1 MIQCKCV
8 LAYTLHIF
16 NPYCKK
22 CGIEMHF
29 NYRDD
34 AKHYLQ
40 KNLEFQID
48 FLNDCRKLQRIKLWR
63 WYKQHMFMQAR
74 KHFLSFINKISRS
87 ASKSTKKHIFYIL
100 PKKIKKFENR
110 IKLYSSYFE
119 DGVKLFKYIF
129 PKAMKIPFLS
139 SIFIIILASSCDVLC
154 HWIFCYW
161 LYGWSVTS
169 KLLFSE
175 MKS

>member
-1 MIQCKCV
+1 
-8 LAYTLHIF
+8 
-16 NPYCKK
+16 
-22 CGIEMHF
+22 MHF

-40 KNLEFQID
+40 KKFRIPDWFFKMIAENCNEWNLGDDTSSICLCKHVSISFHLLTKYQGA
-48 FLNDCRKLQRIKLWR
+48 
-63 WYKQHMFMQAR
+63 QANQ
-74 KHFLSFINKISRS
+74 L
-87 ASKSTKKHIFYIL
+87 KSIFSTSYQ
-100 PKKIKKFENR
+100 KIKKFENR

-119 DGVKLFKYIF
+119 DGVQLFKYIF

>member
-1 MIQCKCV
+1 
-8 LAYTLHIF
+8 
-16 NPYCKK
+16 
-22 CGIEMHF
+22 MHF

-40 KNLEFQID
+40 KNLEYQID
-48 FLNDCRKLQRIKLWR
+48 FLNDCRKLQRIKFEDDTSSICLCKHVSISFHLLTK
-63 WYKQHMFMQAR
+63 YQGAQANQ
-74 KHFLSFINKISRS
+74 L
-87 ASKSTKKHIFYIL
+87 KSIFSTSYQ
-100 PKKIKKFENR
+100 KKIKKFENR

-154 HWIFCYW
+154 H
-161 LYGWSVTS
+161 
-169 KLLFSE
+169 
-175 MKS
+175 

>member
-1 MIQCKCV
+1 MFYSLRLVIQCKCV

-40 KNLEFQID
+40 KNLEYQID
-48 FLNDCRKLQRIKLWR
+48 FLNDCRKLQRIKFWR

-100 PKKIKKFENR
+100 PKKNKEVWKPNQIIFLIFWRRCKIIQIHISKGNEN
-110 IKLYSSYFE
+110 SVSQQYFYY
-119 DGVKLFKYIF
+119 YI
-129 PKAMKIPFLS
+129 S
-139 SIFIIILASSCDVLC
+139 
-154 HWIFCYW
+154 
-161 LYGWSVTS
+161 
-169 KLLFSE
+169 
-175 MKS
+175 